1 MHLPLDGIWVYVES
15 SFLAWATRHSTFPLK
30 SVRDS
35 HLGGSAERRDKA
47 VGESRFGRMAPNQ
60 LINLLVASIRSPF
73 LEVPNRDVEETLYGD
88 IAFACLPLP

>member
-1 MHLPLDGIWVYVES
+1 MHLLLDGIWVYVES

-47 VGESRFGRMAPNQ
+47 GESRFGRMAPNQ
-60 LINLLVASIRSPF
+60 LINLLVASIRSPS
-73 LEVPNRDVEETLYGD
+73 LEVPKRDVEETLY
-88 IAFACLPLP
+88 CLRLLPLP